1 MGRTYRIAAAAGLV
15 VAIALL
21 AGAFRGG
28 GHSTGF
34 TSKFS
39 AGEREAQPGASGAAL
54 VGEGPVGG
62 LEAYLSASRT
72 YPANDIPLAVAAR
85 RRRHSSRSRRR
96 TRTAATRAQRAT
108 SGSSTARPR
117 MQPSPA

>member
-62 LEAYLSASRT
+62 WEAYLPASRT
-72 YPANDIPLAVAAR
+72 YPANEIPPASPPR
-85 RRRHSSRSRRR
+85 RRRHSRRSRRR
-96 TRTAATRAQRAT
+96 TRRTAIPGAKGHKWKLYGPTQDA
-108 SGSSTARPR
+108 
-117 MQPSPA
+117 PSPA